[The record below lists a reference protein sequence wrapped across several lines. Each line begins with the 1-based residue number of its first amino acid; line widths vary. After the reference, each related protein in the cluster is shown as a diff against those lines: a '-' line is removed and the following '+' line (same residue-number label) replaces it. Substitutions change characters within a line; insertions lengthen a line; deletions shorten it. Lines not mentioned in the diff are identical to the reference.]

1 MGYLITFE
9 GGEGSGKTYQSK
21 LLHRRLL
28 EKKKEAIYVY
38 EPGVTKIG
46 EYIRRILKSNRH
58 KISPEVEL
66 LLFSASR
73 SLLVDEIIIPALTDN
88 KIVICDRFA
97 DSTLVYQG
105 YGRGM
110 DIDLVTRIIQM
121 TTKNII
127 PNLTV
132 LLDIE
137 PDIGLGRKKSITTD
151 RFHDEDVMFHTR
163 VREGF
168 LKVAEENK
176 QRWIVIDAT
185 LDRKEIAEAIWVK
198 VLALIGDN

>member
-1 MGYLITFE
+1 MKREMGYLITFE

-21 LLHRRLL
+21 ILHRRLL

-46 EYIRRILKSNRH
+46 EYIRRILKSNIH
-58 KISPEVEL
+58 TISPEVEL

-73 SLLVDEIIIPALTDN
+73 SLLVDEVIIPALKDN
-88 KIVICDRFA
+88 KIIICDRFA

-105 YGRGM
+105 YARGM
-110 DIDLVTRIIQM
+110 DIDLVKRIIKM
-121 TTKNII
+121 TIKNVI
-127 PNLTV
+127 PNLTI

-137 PDIGLGRKKSITTD
+137 PDIGLRRKKSVATD
-151 RFHDEDVMFHTR
+151 RFHDENMTFHTK

-168 LKVAEENK
+168 LK
-176 QRWIVIDAT
+176 
-185 LDRKEIAEAIWVK
+185 EAAK
-198 VLALIGDN
+198 DKTEMDDN